1 VPTASDQA
9 EPKTI
14 LAIASYD
21 KGADFLRQC
30 KRSGWRTLLLTS
42 ESLRGDNNFPADEI
56 DEIFYMPDDNK
67 VWNTE
72 HTIKAVSY
80 LARTEQISRIV
91 PMDDFDLENAAALR
105 EHLRIPGMGST
116 TTHHFRDKLAMRMEA
131 KAAGLN
137 IPEFCGIIHHPT
149 VHAFTQRVAGPWVL
163 KPRFLAGALGIKKAQ
178 NADELWGHINA
189 LGDSS
194 SFYLVEKYIPGDIFH
209 VDALTEGGKQLFAR
223 ASGYGRPPL
232 DVTHGDIFTTRTLD
246 ATSKTAQ
253 MLVEANTQVLKAMR
267 LVRGASHT
275 EFIVGKEDGKAYF
288 LETAARVGGASIT
301 DLVEAATG
309 VNLWA
314 EWAKLEMAGGDGT
327 YTAPTPKDDHA
338 ALMVT
343 LAKQEWPDSS
353 GYNDPEIVWR
363 MKKRFHV
370 GMVVKSPRY
379 ERVTELLD
387 SYRERIRGDF
397 FASAPPKDKP
407 TD

>member
-1 VPTASDQA
+1 MYRAHAVS
-9 EPKTI
+9 EPQTI

-42 ESLRGDNNFPADEI
+42 ESLRGENNFPAGEI
-56 DEIFYMPDDNK
+56 DEIFYMPDNDK

-80 LARTEQISRIV
+80 LARTEKISRIV

-105 EHLRIPGMGST
+105 EHLRIPGMGSS
-116 TTHHFRDKLAMRMEA
+116 TTHHFRDKLAMRMQA
-131 KAAGLN
+131 KEAGLA
-137 IPEFCGIIHHPT
+137 IPEFCGVIHHPT
-149 VHAFTQRVAGPWVL
+149 VHEFTQRVAGPWVL

-178 NADELWGHINA
+178 NADELWAHINA
-189 LGDSS
+189 LGDQS

-209 VDALTEGGKQLFAR
+209 VDALTESGKQLFAR

-246 ATSKTAQ
+246 PKSPTAE
-253 MLVEANTQVLKAMR
+253 MLVKANTEVLEAMR
-267 LVRGASHT
+267 LLRGASHT
-275 EFIVGKEDGKAYF
+275 EFIVGKEDGKPYF

-314 EWAKLEMAGGDGT
+314 EWAKLELAGGDGT
-327 YTAPTPKDDHA
+327 YQAPAPKDDHA

-353 GYNDPEIVWR
+353 GYDDAEIVWR